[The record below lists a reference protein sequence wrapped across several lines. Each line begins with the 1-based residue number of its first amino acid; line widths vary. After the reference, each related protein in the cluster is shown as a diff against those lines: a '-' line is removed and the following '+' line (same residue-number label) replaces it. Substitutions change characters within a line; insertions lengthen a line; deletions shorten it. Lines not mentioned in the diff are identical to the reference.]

1 MRTCLALMVS
11 FTLRGTLLLVAQSPS
26 RAGADLL
33 GTWRLISAEQRLS
46 DGTRRPDPQTGSS
59 GRGYLIYSEAGIM
72 CAVLADSAR
81 PTWTS
86 VAAPTDQEI
95 RTAFEGLVSY
105 CGRFEVNEAAG
116 YVIHHIELDRV
127 PNLAGTERKR
137 FYSLQGNRLILRA
150 ARPLPPG
157 VEEWTITW
165 ERVRN

>member
-1 MRTCLALMVS
+1 MRTCLLLMTS
-11 FTLRGTLLLVAQSPS
+11 ITLYGTSLLVAQSPR

-46 DGTRRPDPQTGSS
+46 DGTIRPDPQTGPS
-59 GRGYLIYSEAGIM
+59 GRGYLIYSDAGIM

-81 PTWTS
+81 PPWAA
-86 VAAPTDQEI
+86 VNAPTSQEI
-95 RTAFEGLVSY
+95 RAAFEGLVSY
-105 CGRFEVNEAAG
+105 CGRFEVNEAEG

-127 PNLAGTERKR
+127 PNLAGTDRKR

-150 ARPLPPG
+150 APPLPAG

-165 ERVRN
+165 DRVLP